1 LTTVKSEGEKF
12 KHGAIGA
19 KMKLQLKEK
28 ALTEA
33 NKMTDNF
40 SEQITMLKS
49 EGDDLRLELK
59 EAEEKSE
66 QLQAEKKS
74 EQLQCEG
81 EKFKHDAIAAKM
93 KLQLKEKELTEAKEK
108 TVNLSVTT
116 LKSEGDDLRLELK
129 EAEKRS
135 EQLQHELTTVKSE
148 GEKFKHGAIGAKM
161 KLQLKEKALT
171 EANKMTDN
179 FSEQIT
185 S

>member
-1 LTTVKSEGEKF
+1 
-12 KHGAIGA
+12 
-19 KMKLQLKEK
+19 
-28 ALTEA
+28 
-33 NKMTDNF
+33 
-40 SEQITMLKS
+40 
-49 EGDDLRLELK
+49 
-59 EAEEKSE
+59 
-66 QLQAEKKS
+66 
-74 EQLQCEG
+74 
-81 EKFKHDAIAAKM
+81 M

-129 EAEKRS
+129 E
-135 EQLQHELTTVKSE
+135 HELTTVKSE

-185 S
+185 IRAAPV